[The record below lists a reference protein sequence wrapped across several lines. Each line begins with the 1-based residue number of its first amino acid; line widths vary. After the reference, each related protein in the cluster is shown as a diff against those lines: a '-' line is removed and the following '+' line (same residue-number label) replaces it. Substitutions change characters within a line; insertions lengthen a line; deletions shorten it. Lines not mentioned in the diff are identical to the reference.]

1 MKEHQRIYCAQA
13 QHSEP
18 QMTTHTTQTTKS
30 KPLSR
35 AKYGQGFDLALR
47 YRNSLNSLCVPYTK
61 NISMCKVVNVAGSK

>member
-1 MKEHQRIYCAQA
+1 MHLLCLG
-13 QHSEP
+13 
-18 QMTTHTTQTTKS
+18 TTLRATNDDTHNSNYKIKTFV
-30 KPLSR
+30 P